1 MTVLRAMFCMDFG
14 AINATVTNVFA
25 TPMNLHPGYNAI
37 MTQLW
42 YALALAGVLGL
53 PNTYELTDRFRP
65 TLGRAAL
72 TVVLLVLCV
81 LSLSGVSVFL
91 YYNF

>member
-1 MTVLRAMFCMDFG
+1 M
-14 AINATVTNVFA
+14 
-25 TPMNLHPGYNAI
+25 
-37 MTQLW
+37 
-42 YALALAGVLGL
+42 LGL